1 MKPTDYDK
9 IVQPLV
15 AWYDRYG
22 RSLPWRE
29 TPDPY
34 RIWLSEIML
43 QQTRVEAVKGYYERF
58 LKALPNVADLA
69 AAPEDNLLKLWE
81 GLGYYSRV
89 RNMQKAART
98 VMECYDGNLPGD
110 YDALLGLSGIGPYT
124 AAAIASIAF
133 GIPKAVVDGNVLR
146 VITRVGCDDTD
157 IANVRFRREMADMLD
172 LIIPKDAPGAFNQ
185 ALMDL
190 GAMIC
195 TPGGVPK
202 CETCPL
208 SNVCLAHLNHT
219 ELSLPVKSSIKPRKI
234 EKITVFLIRDGER
247 FAIRKRSNRGLL
259 AGMYEPVHVPGHLDE
274 ETAVIYLK
282 GLPID
287 PLQIKRIADAKHVFT
302 HKEWHM
308 IAYEVRIAA
317 GSGEDAEGLFF
328 AAKQELTDT
337 YPLPSAFAVY
347 KRYMGI

>member
-157 IANVRFRREMADMLD
+157 IANERFRREMADMLD
-172 LIIPKDAPGAFNQ
+172 HIIPKDAPGAFNQ

-219 ELSLPVKSSIKPRKI
+219 ELSFPVKSSIKPRKI

-282 GLPID
+282 GLQID
-287 PLQIKRIADAKHVFT
+287 PLQIKRIADAKHIFT

-328 AAKQELTDT
+328 ATKQELKDT
-337 YPLPSAFAVY
+337 YPLPSAF
-347 KRYMGI
+347 